1 MLRLRVGSKDTA
13 FRCGQLLPAA
23 HEKLPARG
31 EADWWTRLRRC
42 PPYLLGSDAF
52 VVDTESQQEAGAVY
66 LLHPKDPHLRI
77 WLNTLGQA
85 PEHYGVHIEHL
96 DEDTFNNYES
106 LSLTALVDLLSV
118 ELEVAE
124 IRPLP

>member
-1 MLRLRVGSKDTA
+1 MVA
-13 FRCGQLLPAA
+13 
-23 HEKLPARG
+23 
-31 EADWWTRLRRC
+31 
-42 PPYLLGSDAF
+42 
-52 VVDTESQQEAGAVY
+52 TESQQDARAVY
-66 LLHPKDPHLRI
+66 LLHPADPHVRI

-96 DEDTFNNYES
+96 DEDNFDNYES
-106 LSLTALVDLLSV
+106 LSLTALADLLSV

>member
-1 MLRLRVGSKDTA
+1 M
-13 FRCGQLLPAA
+13 
-23 HEKLPARG
+23 
-31 EADWWTRLRRC
+31 
-42 PPYLLGSDAF
+42 
-52 VVDTESQQEAGAVY
+52 VDSESQQDARVVC
-66 LLHPKDPHLRI
+66 LLHPTDSHLRI
-77 WLNTLGQA
+77 WLNTLGQP

-96 DEDTFNNYES
+96 HEDTFDNYES